1 MSSQDASNN
10 SLGVPRSF
18 QPTHKSERT
27 YHQGHTT
34 DAGNDNIYR
43 NTSSSGSG
51 RPPRQSS
58 FLNLALTPLNRQS
71 KQLRQSYENLVA
83 LANAQEA
90 LKQTRR
96 MVWRDRG
103 EPAVELHSVEDCFE
117 HAMRGGARAGGLGFG
132 IRSGVNIFLLM
143 FRIFRTPKSF
153 RFSLIRHALLGPDS
167 FKFAAMLGTFV
178 TLYKLLL
185 NALPLLIPAQLADF
199 SPPMPWG
206 VNTPITPP
214 GYDSDPNWSLMTPHA
229 ERGFD
234 LERGRSKM
242 NEEEIDP
249 ANVKTKL
256 SKQAKAHE
264 LLIRKKGRRWHAAL
278 AGAIAGG
285 LAVLWEKQDRR
296 LGIAQQLF
304 VRGLQGSW
312 NAFSEKKGIKI
323 PFGSV
328 IVFSMCCGQIMYS
341 WLLRPDTIPRSYSTW
356 ISQASKVLE
365 PTVLVNRG
373 FARDGRADPK
383 YMNELIN
390 WENTT
395 QRNKTLISQAIEMTA
410 NGPIERR
417 FGSCA
422 EVHPWLDS
430 CTYVQI
436 ERFLEVFK
444 WMFPIYGA
452 LHFVPALLFKRK
464 EWARDAPGMLW
475 RNLLGTA
482 RSSTFLGVFVI
493 IYQTYFCG
501 RFNLYEFLVSLKS
514 DSKALKVFRSKIMGH
529 KYTLWMVGAL
539 CGLSLLVEAP
549 RRRAELAMY
558 VMPKALESAW
568 IAARG
573 RGWVQGG
580 GRVGESL
587 LCAVGMGMVMSTYQ
601 NDPQHLS
608 GLVRRML
615 YQFIGPN

>member
-1 MSSQDASNN
+1 MDAPPRNPERELPRNPDKYAVPSSSKGAYPYLQ
-10 SLGVPRSF
+10 
-18 QPTHKSERT
+18 
-27 YHQGHTT
+27 T
-34 DAGNDNIYR
+34 DADKNGS
-43 NTSSSGSG
+43 TPSSD
-51 RPPRQSS
+51 RPQRQSS
-58 FLNLALTPLNRQS
+58 FLNLALTPLRSQS
-71 KQLRQSYENLVA
+71 KQIRQSYENLVA

-96 MVWRDRG
+96 AVWRDRG
-103 EPAVELHSVEDCFE
+103 EPPVELTSVEECFE

-132 IRSGVNIFLLM
+132 IRSGVNIFILL
-143 FRIFRTPKSF
+143 FKIFRTPKSF

-185 NALPLLIPAQLADF
+185 NALPLFSMPSQLADF
-199 SPPMPWG
+199 SPPLPWG
-206 VNTPITPP
+206 VSAPATPP
-214 GYDSDPNWSLMTPHA
+214 GYDSDPNWSLMTPKH
-229 ERGFD
+229 EKKKFD
-234 LERGRSKM
+234 LEAGRK
-242 NEEEIDP
+242 EDEEIDP

-256 SKQAKAHE
+256 SRQAKVHE
-264 LLIRKKGRRWHAAL
+264 VWIRKKGRRWHAAL

-285 LAVLWEKQDRR
+285 LAVLWETKERR

-312 NAFSEKKGIKI
+312 NAFSAKKGIKV

-328 IVFSMCCGQIMYS
+328 IVFSMCCGQIMYA
-341 WLLRPDTIPRSYSTW
+341 WLLRPDTIPRSYSLW
-356 ISQASKVLE
+356 ISEAAKVLH

-373 FARDGRADPK
+373 FAREGRADPK
-383 YMNELIN
+383 YMRDIMD
-390 WENTT
+390 WSQTT
-395 QRNKTLISQAIEMTA
+395 PSNRTLIAQAIEATA

-417 FGSCA
+417 FSSCA
-422 EVHPWLDS
+422 ETHPWLDS

-464 EWARDAPGMLW
+464 EWVKDAPGMLW
-475 RNLLGTA
+475 RNLLGTG
-482 RSSTFLGVFVI
+482 RSSAFLGVFVI
-493 IYQTYFCG
+493 IYQTYFCA
-501 RFNLYEFLVSLKS
+501 RYNLYEWLVSLKS
-514 DSKALKVFRSKIMGH
+514 DSEALKLFRSKIMGH
-529 KYTLWMVGAL
+529 KYTLWMVGAM

-549 RRRAELAMY
+549 KRRAELAMY

-568 IAARG
+568 VSARG
-573 RGWVQGG
+573 RGWVTGG
-580 GRVGESL
+580 GRVGQSL
-587 LCAVGMGMVMSTYQ
+587 LCAAGMGMVM

-608 GLVRRML
+608 GLVRRIL